1 MFVKSSLN
9 VQKKEKGEGG
19 GQGCGRPH
27 ICCEIFLVLTNLI
40 TGVVMFIVPILAAAG
55 LLAAPLVPF
64 VRPAAKRLSSIC
76 MRGEGLSE
84 YEKYQRAR
92 GADSFKD
99 AEDQYKTVRA
109 VITPFKGLLSRVHV

>member
-1 MFVKSSLN
+1 MAFGALLLPSAVGS
-9 VQKKEKGEGG
+9 
-19 GQGCGRPH
+19 RD
-27 ICCEIFLVLTNLI
+27 EIFHLDESTIDLPVPVRDHHPCGVMTVAFLVP
-40 TGVVMFIVPILAAAG
+40 FLAATG
-55 LLAAPLVPF
+55 LLAAPLVP
-64 VRPAAKRLSSIC
+64 VVLPAAKRLSCVC

-109 VITPFKGLLSRVHV
+109 VITPFKWLLLACLK

>member
-1 MFVKSSLN
+1 MWRVHYLMFHNPASFSSD
-9 VQKKEKGEGG
+9 
-19 GQGCGRPH
+19 
-27 ICCEIFLVLTNLI
+27 LTNLI
-40 TGVVMFIVPILAAAG
+40 RHHRVVMFIVPILAAAG

>member
-1 MFVKSSLN
+1 MGKDVGGPLLNLFHNPASSSTD
-9 VQKKEKGEGG
+9 
-19 GQGCGRPH
+19 
-27 ICCEIFLVLTNLI
+27 LTNLSAI
-40 TGVVMFIVPILAAAG
+40 TGVVMLFIVPILAAAG

-109 VITPFKGLLSRVHV
+109 VITPFKWLLSRVHV

>member
-1 MFVKSSLN
+1 MWTPTYML
-9 VQKKEKGEGG
+9 
-19 GQGCGRPH
+19 RD
-27 ICCEIFLVLTNLI
+27 FLVLTNLI
-40 TGVVMFIVPILAAAG
+40 TGVVMFIVPFLAAAG

-109 VITPFKGLLSRVHV
+109 VITPFKWLLSRVHV

>member
-1 MFVKSSLN
+1 MRLFISTNRRLIPGTGKSN
-9 VQKKEKGEGG
+9 YP
-19 GQGCGRPH
+19 CGVMTVA
-27 ICCEIFLVLTNLI
+27 FLVP
-40 TGVVMFIVPILAAAG
+40 FLAATG
-55 LLAAPLVPF
+55 LLAAPLVP
-64 VRPAAKRLSSIC
+64 VVLPAAKRLSCVC

-109 VITPFKGLLSRVHV
+109 VITPFKWLLLACLK

>member
-1 MFVKSSLN
+1 MWTPTYML
-9 VQKKEKGEGG
+9 
-19 GQGCGRPH
+19 RD
-27 ICCEIFLVLTNLI
+27 FLVLTNLI

>member
-1 MFVKSSLN
+1 MW
-9 VQKKEKGEGG
+9 
-19 GQGCGRPH
+19 RPIYCTIMLRVFSPLRFDVSH
-27 ICCEIFLVLTNLI
+27 QCLSAI
-40 TGVVMFIVPILAAAG
+40 TGVVMFIVPFLAATG

-109 VITPFKGLLSRVHV
+109 VITPFKWLLLACLK

>member
-1 MFVKSSLN
+1 
-9 VQKKEKGEGG
+9 
-19 GQGCGRPH
+19 
-27 ICCEIFLVLTNLI
+27 
-40 TGVVMFIVPILAAAG
+40 MFIVPFLAATG

-64 VRPAAKRLSSIC
+64 VNPPGAKRLSSIC

-109 VITPFKGLLSRVHV
+109 VITPFKWLLPACPRLK